1 MNKTTSPSE
10 ARKVYDD
17 LSKELAEAEVA
28 HKELSA
34 KLVDLRERT
43 EAAGVHA
50 NKLAN
55 ARI

>member
-1 MNKTTSPSE
+1 MNKTTTAVE

-17 LSKELAEAEVA
+17 LSKELAETEAA

-34 KLVDLRERT
+34 KLVDLRQRT

-55 ARI
+55 APA

>member
-1 MNKTTSPSE
+1 MNKTTSPTE

-17 LSKELAEAEVA
+17 LSKELAETEAA

-34 KLVDLRERT
+34 KLVDLRQRT
-43 EAAGVHA
+43 ESAGVHA